1 MSPHSMNR
9 LASLLGVIIATSLS
23 AEDARPDAPP
33 APARPITAPA
43 ARLAPADAV
52 GFDGSRLGLTDC
64 RVARQAVQGLILAI
78 CRDPEMDR
86 GKNPGLR
93 LIAVHHDPNGE
104 HIRFRS
110 PFGGGDA
117 YTANLTVFAL
127 PRSGSQVILV
137 DFAAEFHYGTQVF
150 FLREH
155 GLPRLVGNIDG
166 MALDDD
172 DDAAAPSRYV
182 SVLGTSAGFQLRF
195 SRPLIRL
202 DRNGLPG
209 RARPTTYH
217 YDIGT
222 ERWTQSGN

>member
-1 MSPHSMNR
+1 
-9 LASLLGVIIATSLS
+9 
-23 AEDARPDAPP
+23 
-33 APARPITAPA
+33 
-43 ARLAPADAV
+43 
-52 GFDGSRLGLTDC
+52 
-64 RVARQAVQGLILAI
+64 
-78 CRDPEMDR
+78 
-86 GKNPGLR
+86 
-93 LIAVHHDPNGE
+93 
-104 HIRFRS
+104 
-110 PFGGGDA
+110 
-117 YTANLTVFAL
+117 
-127 PRSGSQVILV
+127 
-137 DFAAEFHYGTQVF
+137 
-150 FLREH
+150 
-155 GLPRLVGNIDG
+155 